1 MAFTDVQKI
10 KLEIGLV
17 AEASDIL
24 SDEELQYFLDKNN
37 NSIKKASLD
46 AAKTVLFILSQQMHE
61 RTASDLEVWGHTW
74 FENYMKSLQLYLNN
88 PNFSINIDSAKVYAG
103 GISKTDIRSNVDNLD
118 NFTVITDVGIPKDCD
133 AVNSTNTQQDI
144 FNPCAAGYSE
154 SPFKI

>member
-46 AAKTVLFILSQQMHE
+46 AAKTVLFILSQFTHE
-61 RTASDLEVWGHTW
+61 RSDMLEIWGHAW

-103 GISKTDIRSNVDNLD
+103 GISKTDIRSNIDNID
-118 NFTVITDVGIPKDCD
+118 NFTVITDIGIPKDYE
-133 AVNSTNTQQDI
+133 AVNSANTQQDI
-144 FNPCAAGYSE
+144 FNPFAAGYSE

>member
-10 KLEIGLV
+10 RIEIGLIG
-17 AEASDIL
+17 EAVDVL

-46 AAKTVLFILSQQMHE
+46 AAKTVLFILSQFTHE
-61 RTASDLEVWGHTW
+61 RSDMLEIWNHTW

-103 GISKTDIRSNVDNLD
+103 GISKTDIRNNIDNLD
-118 NFTVITDVGIPKDCD
+118 NFTVITDIGIPKDYD
-133 AVNSTNTQQDI
+133 AVNSDNTQHDI
-144 FNPCAAGYSE
+144 FNPYTVGYSE

>member
-46 AAKTVLFILSQQMHE
+46 AAKTVLFILSQFTHE
-61 RTASDLEVWGHTW
+61 RSDMLEIWGHAW

-118 NFTVITDVGIPKDCD
+118 NFTVVTDVGIPKDYD

-144 FNPCAAGYSE
+144 FNPYAAGYSE

>member
-10 KLEIGLV
+10 RIEIGLIG
-17 AEASDIL
+17 EAVDVL
-24 SDEELQYFLDKNN
+24 SDEELTYFLEKNN

-46 AAKTVLFILSQQMHE
+46 AAKTVLFILSQLVHE

-88 PNFSINIDSAKVYAG
+88 PNFSINIDSAKAYAG

-118 NFTVITDVGIPKDCD
+118 NFTVVTDIGIPKDYE

-144 FNPCAAGYSE
+144 FNPYATGYSE